1 MNEQQF
7 RVMVLQSIETGNYC
21 ELCEVLRRA
30 ENYRSGIKGSIEW
43 LTKELEHLNRS
54 LKHVEQSIE
63 FINSIKNELEKKG
76 ENASN

>member
-7 RVMVLQSIETGNYC
+7 RVMVLQSIETGNCC

-30 ENYRSGIKGSIEW
+30 ERYRNGIKGSIDW
-43 LTKELEHLNRS
+43 LIKELEHLNRS

-63 FINSIKNELEKKG
+63 FINGIKNELKKKG
-76 ENASN
+76 ENG